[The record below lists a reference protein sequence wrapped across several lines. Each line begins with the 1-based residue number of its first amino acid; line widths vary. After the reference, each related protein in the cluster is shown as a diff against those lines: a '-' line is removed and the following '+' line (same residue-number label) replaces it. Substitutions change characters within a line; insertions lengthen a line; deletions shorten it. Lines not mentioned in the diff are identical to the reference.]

1 MAEKRD
7 LYEVLGVSKSAS
19 ADEIKNAYRKL
30 AKKYHPDLN
39 REPGAE
45 EKFKE
50 VQEAYEVLSDENK
63 KARYDQFGFAGID
76 PQAGGGQGGFGGFG
90 GFGFDG
96 EGVDLGDIFSSFF
109 GGGARQSA
117 RSSTEPRQGRD
128 TYKEINITF
137 MEAVKGTSKEI
148 TMMVD
153 DKCPDCN
160 GTGAKSS
167 SDIHTCTRCNGRG
180 TVITQT
186 QSIFGTI
193 QQQTTCPECH
203 GKGKTIKNKCPK
215 CNGVGYN
222 RHKTTFDLKIPEGI
236 NEGQQLKVTGKGE
249 RGINGGPNGDLIVG
263 IHIIDHE
270 LFKREGNNVYL
281 KVQINAIDATLG
293 CTITVPTVQGNVEM
307 EINEGTQY
315 GQKYRLRGIG
325 IKDLRTKIYG
335 DQFVIVEVVT
345 PTNLSKE
352 EKDLLSKV
360 RDIEDTKPPKQS
372 FWSKIKQNIKK

>member
-1 MAEKRD
+1 MANKRD
-7 LYEVLGVSKSAS
+7 LYEVLEVSKSAS
-19 ADEIKNAYRKL
+19 TDEIKNAYRKL

-39 REPGAE
+39 KEPGAE

-50 VQEAYEVLSDENK
+50 VQEAYEILSDENK
-63 KARYDQFGFAGID
+63 RARYDQFGFAGVD
-76 PQAGGGQGGFGGFG
+76 PQQGGGQGGFG

-96 EGVDLGDIFSSFF
+96 EGVDLGDIFSQFF
-109 GGGARQSA
+109 GGSTRHST

-128 TYKEINITF
+128 AYKEINITF

-160 GTGAKSS
+160 GTGARSA
-167 SDIHTCTRCNGRG
+167 SDIHTCSRCNGRG

-193 QQQTTCPECH
+193 QQQSTCPECH
-203 GKGKTIKNKCPK
+203 GKGKVIKNKCPK
-215 CNGVGYN
+215 CNGAGYN

-236 NEGQQLKVTGKGE
+236 NEGQQLKVAGKGE

-263 IHIIDHE
+263 IHIIDHD

-281 KVQINAIDATLG
+281 KVQINAIDAALG
-293 CTITVPTVQGNVEM
+293 CKITVPTVQGDVEM

-315 GQKYRLRGIG
+315 GQKYRLRGKG
-325 IKDLRTKIYG
+325 IKDLRTKLYG
-335 DQFVIVEVVT
+335 DQYVIIEVIT

-352 EKDLLSKV
+352 EKDLLAKV
-360 RDIEDTKPPKQS
+360 RDVEDTKPQRQS
-372 FWSKIKQNIKK
+372 FWSKIKTNMKK

>member
-1 MAEKRD
+1 MANKRD
-7 LYEVLGVSKSAS
+7 LYEVLEVSKSAS

-39 REPGAE
+39 KEPGAE

-50 VQEAYEVLSDENK
+50 VQEAYEILSDENK
-63 KARYDQFGFAGID
+63 RARYDQFGFAGVD
-76 PQAGGGQGGFGGFG
+76 PQQGGGQGGFG

-96 EGVDLGDIFSSFF
+96 EGVDLGDIFSQFF
-109 GGGARQSA
+109 GGSTRHSS
-117 RSSTEPRQGRD
+117 RYSTEPRQGRD
-128 TYKEINITF
+128 AYKEINITF

-160 GTGAKSS
+160 GSGARSS
-167 SDIHTCTRCNGRG
+167 SDIHTCSRCNGRG

-203 GKGKTIKNKCPK
+203 GKGKVIKNKCPK
-215 CNGVGYN
+215 CNGAGNN
-222 RHKTTFDLKIPEGI
+222 RHKATFDLKIPEGI
-236 NEGQQLKVTGKGE
+236 NEGQQLKVSGKGE

-263 IHIIDHE
+263 IHIMDHD

-281 KVQINAIDATLG
+281 KVQINAIDAALG
-293 CTITVPTVQGNVEM
+293 CKITVPTVQGDVEM

-315 GQKYRLRGIG
+315 GQKYRLRGKG
-325 IKDLRTKIYG
+325 IKDLRTKLYG
-335 DQFVIVEVVT
+335 DQYVIIEVIT

-352 EKDLLSKV
+352 EKELLAKV
-360 RDIEDTKPPKQS
+360 RDVEDTKPQRQS
-372 FWSKIKQNIKK
+372 FWSKIKTNIKK